1 MALSGRR
8 RRGHGVRSESAVLR
22 HGGTGDVV
30 LLRPLPVAQRVGA
43 EGPHSRSSTTLDADS
58 FTLAD
63 PPLRIFDRVVY
74 PVLAEGIS
82 DAII

>member
-1 MALSGRR
+1 MNENEFYDYLVIIYLEHLSF
-8 RRGHGVRSESAVLR
+8 V
-22 HGGTGDVV
+22 
-30 LLRPLPVAQRVGA
+30 RPLPVAQRVGA